1 MVFAWSNA
9 VDADGSVFVDANGPT
24 PGTWTVVGQFLMSDL
39 LGGFTPE
46 RRHRLLETV
55 DKMVREATVLA
66 SRWSQVEQ

>member
-1 MVFAWSNA
+1 MVFAWTNA
-9 VDADGSVFVDANGPT
+9 VDVDRFVFVDANGPT
-24 PGTWTVVGQFLMSDL
+24 PEIWTVVGRFLISDL

-46 RRHRLLETV
+46 RRHRLLDTV